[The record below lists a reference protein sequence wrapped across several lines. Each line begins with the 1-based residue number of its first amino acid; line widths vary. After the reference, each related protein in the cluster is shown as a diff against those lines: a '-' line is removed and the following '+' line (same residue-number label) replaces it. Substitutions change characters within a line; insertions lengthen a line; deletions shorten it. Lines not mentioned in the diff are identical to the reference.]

1 MGKLKIASFFSGC
14 GGMDL
19 GVTGGFTFMGKRFI
33 QNPVEIVFANDIEP
47 DACDIFD
54 ANFSHKIIRGDI
66 RKIRSN
72 QIPDHDILMG
82 GFPCQP
88 FSILAQNPPRLGMN
102 DEDGTLFTELI
113 RILKYKKPS
122 CCILENVKGLLSA
135 NNGLA
140 LKSIISSLKKIKYN
154 VQYGVI
160 NSEAFGV
167 PQKRERVFI
176 IGFRENV
183 DVTPIFSTSSYKPT
197 PLKKILISNI
207 DKKYFFS
214 KKAVD
219 GLKRTSRSPMNKGR
233 VQNINKPCATISAH
247 LSKVSLNGTDPVL
260 KTKNGKYRRFTPRE
274 VARIQSFPDTFKL
287 VNSEFRQYRA
297 LGNAVPPVMM
307 WNVIRKTI
315 KVIKK
320 NQISQS

>member
-1 MGKLKIASFFSGC
+1 MDKLKIASFFSGC

-122 CCILENVKGLLSA
+122 CCILENVKGLLHHWK
-135 NNGLA
+135 A
-140 LKSIISSLKKIKYN
+140 LHVVYSLCIIVLGFLLY
-154 VQYGVI
+154 
-160 NSEAFGV
+160 
-167 PQKRERVFI
+167 I
-176 IGFRENV
+176 IV
-183 DVTPIFSTSSYKPT
+183 DVLHYFLLYVIEGDTHGIAPLYFLPHSIHYLSYG
-197 PLKKILISNI
+197 KIEM
-207 DKKYFFS
+207 Y
-214 KKAVD
+214 
-219 GLKRTSRSPMNKGR
+219 SRN
-233 VQNINKPCATISAH
+233 
-247 LSKVSLNGTDPVL
+247 
-260 KTKNGKYRRFTPRE
+260 Y
-274 VARIQSFPDTFKL
+274 
-287 VNSEFRQYRA
+287 
-297 LGNAVPPVMM
+297 
-307 WNVIRKTI
+307 
-315 KVIKK
+315 
-320 NQISQS
+320 